1 MSSSHPKPLQTA
13 KDLTSGDALL
23 KFCLCEAARCGRTLA
38 SLGMTSMAIERRE
51 ATNTKMAKRKRTT
64 TRLIV
69 AASETDPDM
78 LYATKF
84 WAPDPFI
91 FLERNGR
98 RTLVLSD
105 LEIDRGRKQA
115 DADEFVMFSELE
127 REVQG
132 KSRKTPPYEKVLA
145 HFLRKRG
152 VKSAIVPAGF
162 PLGYAEGLAANKIR
176 IRATDGL
183 FWPEREAKSATEI
196 ELMGRALRITEA
208 GLRRSI
214 EILKAS
220 KPGAR
225 KRLRWSGKSLTSE
238 ILRAEIDSTILRA
251 GGVPTGTIVAGGDQA
266 CDPHERGSGP
276 LYANSL
282 IILDVFPRDAK
293 TGYFGDMTRTVL
305 RGRASEAQRKLWDT
319 VKTGQAL
326 ALKKIKAG
334 VDGMAIHKAI
344 QQFFADRGFP
354 TEIRKG
360 RRVGFF
366 HGTGHG
372 LGLEIHEYPRLQKV
386 TLKERQVLTV
396 EPGLYYPGVGG
407 VRLEDVVVVTK
418 TGCKILSRF
427 PKRLEI

>member
-1 MSSSHPKPLQTA
+1 MRS
-13 KDLTSGDALL
+13 
-23 KFCLCEAARCGRTLA
+23 R
-38 SLGMTSMAIERRE
+38 
-51 ATNTKMAKRKRTT
+51 NRKSETQ

-69 AASETDPDM
+69 AASEADPDM

-91 FLERNGR
+91 FLERNGK

-115 DADEFVMFSELE
+115 KADEFVSFNQVE

-132 KSRKTPPYEKVLA
+132 KSKNAPPYEKVLA

-152 VKSAIVPAGF
+152 VTSTIVPATF
-162 PLGYAEGLAANKIR
+162 PLGYAQELTANKIR
-176 IRATDGL
+176 VQATNGL
-183 FWPEREAKSATEI
+183 FWREREAKSENEVEMI
-196 ELMGRALRITEA
+196 GRALRITEK
-208 GLRRSI
+208 GLNRAI

-220 KPGAR
+220 KPGPG
-225 KRLRWSGKSLTSE
+225 KRLRWSGKTLTSE
-238 ILRAEIDSTILRA
+238 MLRAEIDSTILRA
-251 GGVPTGTIVAGGDQA
+251 GGIPTGTIVAGGDQA
-266 CDPHERGSGP
+266 CDPHERGFGP

-305 RGRASEAQRKLWDT
+305 RGRASEAQCELWDT
-319 VKTGQAL
+319 VKAGQAL

-334 VDGMAIHKAI
+334 VEGMTIHKAI
-344 QQFFADRGFP
+344 QKFFAEHGFP
-354 TEIRKG
+354 TEVRKG
-360 RRVGFF
+360 RQVGFF

-372 LGLEIHEYPRLQKV
+372 IGLEIHEYPRLQKV
-386 TLKERQVLTV
+386 TLKARQVLTV
-396 EPGLYYPGVGG
+396 EPGLYYPGLGG
-407 VRLEDVVVVTK
+407 VRHEDVVVVTT

-427 PKRLEI
+427 PKQLEI